1 MTIETSISKKSLILF
16 LILLFPLLI
25 DCINGLLQVKLGFET
40 PIGILYRGG
49 IIIYSLKFLKNSRI
63 KDYLY
68 ILLIIYIAHLIYTLS
83 MGYFSISELS
93 SFSKIIYAY
102 FVYSILNSIGI
113 NKQDKIAN
121 YAVLYGVG
129 AAIVII
135 YCFIFKTGIS
145 SYGDNFYG
153 TRGLFIAINDL
164 GLSML
169 LMNIIACYYYQITNK
184 LFYLFAI
191 LIISISLPLI
201 GSMTT
206 MLGSGL
212 ILFLLFI
219 SITFIPFS
227 DFKASKNIKIFT
239 LIIGTL
245 IIGIAVNKVINVI
258 INDPYLSVK
267 YADIGSNITKISGRD
282 YLIDAGNYALSSFNI
297 FDWLFGKSSSF
308 SEIIAQQTHIGKMK
322 GVEVD
327 PYDLVGTYGSIL
339 TIAIIYPSL
348 KYLIKCIKSFVKTKK
363 IYYYWLCLA
372 LGIYI
377 GHSIYGGHAYTS
389 PLATTYL
396 ITLLFIK
403 KTERP

>member
-1 MTIETSISKKSLILF
+1 MVTHLSKKSLILF
-16 LILLFPLLI
+16 FVLLFPLVI
-25 DCINGLLQVKLGFET
+25 DCLNGLLQIKLGVES
-40 PIGILYRGG
+40 PIGVLYRGS
-49 IIIYSLKFLKNSRI
+49 IIIFSLKFLKNSRI
-63 KDYLY
+63 KNYIY
-68 ILLIIYIAHLIYTLS
+68 ILLILYISHIIYTLS
-83 MGYFSISELS
+83 MGYFSISEFS
-93 SFSKIIYAY
+93 AFSKILYAY
-102 FVYSILNSIGI
+102 FVYIILNRIGI
-113 NKQDKIAN
+113 NRQDKIAN

-135 YCFIFKTGIS
+135 YCFIFKTGIP

-169 LMNIIACYYYQITNK
+169 LMNTIACYYYQITHK
-184 LFYLFAI
+184 RSYLFSI
-191 LIISISLPLI
+191 LIISISLTMI

-206 MLGSGL
+206 MIGSGL

-227 DFKASKNIKIFT
+227 DFKASKKIKTVAFVIAG
-239 LIIGTL
+239 LIICIAINK
-245 IIGIAVNKVINVI
+245 IINII

-267 YADIGSNITKISGRD
+267 YADITDNFTKISGRD

-308 SEIIAQQTHIGKMK
+308 SEIIAQQTHQGQMR

-348 KYLIKCIKSFVKTKK
+348 KYLIKGIKCFLKTKK
-363 IYYYWLCLA
+363 LYYYWFCLA

-396 ITLLFIK
+396 VTLLFIK
-403 KTERP
+403 KTEKS

>member
-1 MTIETSISKKSLILF
+1 METHLSKKSFILF
-16 LILLFPLLI
+16 FILLFPLVI
-25 DCINGLLQVKLGFET
+25 DCLNGLLQIKLGFES
-40 PIGILYRGG
+40 PIGILYRGSV
-49 IIIYSLKFLKNSRI
+49 IIFSLKFFKKSRI
-63 KDYLY
+63 KNYIY
-68 ILLIIYIAHLIYTLS
+68 ILLILYITHIIYTLS
-83 MGYFSISELS
+83 IGYFSISELS
-93 SFSKIIYAY
+93 AFFKIIYAY
-102 FVYSILNSIGI
+102 FVYIILDRVGI
-113 NKQDKIAN
+113 NRQDQIAN
-121 YAVLYGVG
+121 YAVLYGIG

-169 LMNIIACYYYQITNK
+169 LMNIIACYYYQITHK
-184 LFYLFAI
+184 LYYLFAI
-191 LIISISLPLI
+191 LIISISLTLI

-227 DFKASKNIKIFT
+227 DFKAPQKIKMFT
-239 LIIGTL
+239 FIIGILIIS
-245 IIGIAVNKVINVI
+245 IAVNKIIDVI

-267 YADIGSNITKISGRD
+267 YDDIGSNFTKISGRD

-297 FDWLFGKSSSF
+297 FDWLLGKSFTF
-308 SEIIAQQTHIGKMK
+308 SAIVAQQTHLGQMK

-327 PYDLVGTYGSIL
+327 PYDLIGIYGIIL
-339 TIAIIYPSL
+339 TIAIIYPTLRYLSKGF
-348 KYLIKCIKSFVKTKK
+348 KYFVKTKK
-363 IYYYWLCLA
+363 LYYYWVCLA
-372 LGIYI
+372 LCIYI

-389 PLATTYL
+389 PLATTFL
-396 ITLLFIK
+396 VTLLFIK
-403 KTERP
+403 K

>member
-1 MTIETSISKKSLILF
+1 METYLSKNSLILF
-16 LILLFPLLI
+16 FVLLFPLVI
-25 DCINGLLQVKLGFET
+25 DCINGLLQIKLGFET
-40 PIGILYRGG
+40 PIGVLYRGS
-49 IIIYSLKFLKNSRI
+49 IIIYSLRFLKNSKI

-68 ILLIIYIAHLIYTLS
+68 ILLIIYIAHLVYTLC
-83 MGYFSISELS
+83 MGYFSSSELS

-102 FVYSILNSIGI
+102 FVYIILNRLGK
-113 NKQDKIAN
+113 NKQEEIAN
-121 YAVLYGVG
+121 YAILYGVG

-145 SYGDNFYG
+145 SYRDNFYG

-169 LMNIIACYYYQITNK
+169 LMNIIACYYYQITHKFNY
-184 LFYLFAI
+184 FIAI
-191 LIISISLPLI
+191 VIISVSLTLI

-206 MLGSGL
+206 MLGSGV

-227 DFKASKNIKIFT
+227 DFKASKKLKTIAFIIGA
-239 LIIGTL
+239 LIISITVDK
-245 IIGIAVNKVINVI
+245 IVNII

-267 YADIGSNITKISGRD
+267 YADIGSNLTELSGRD
-282 YLIDAGNYALSSFNI
+282 YLIEAGNYALSSFNF
-297 FDWLFGKSSSF
+297 FDWLFGKSTSF
-308 SEIIAQQTHIGKMK
+308 SEIVAQQTHIGKMK

-327 PYDLVGTYGSIL
+327 PYDLIGTYGGLL

-348 KYLIKCIKSFVKTKK
+348 RYLIKGIKSFFKSQRL
-363 IYYYWLCLA
+363 YYYWFSLA

-396 ITLLFIK
+396 ITLFFIK
-403 KTERP
+403 KTSPL